1 MGRLLQSEEMDQI
14 TELCENKIY
23 NLASQVVYFPIRH
36 HSPAC
41 SFHLQ
46 KTIAAYKPEIILLE
60 GPDNSNHIIEILTHE
75 DTTPPVSIY
84 YAYSKEEHNYTCYF
98 PLLDYSPEY
107 VALKEAKRRG
117 IPAQFIDISYGSR
130 QESMRHGPEDKQE
143 SKKISY
149 HDETLLTSSI
159 FIKQLCQKMNCR
171 HFDELWEKVFEVE
184 GIKKST
190 EDFVK
195 EVYTYCYFSR
205 MCYEEGM
212 LEAEG
217 HLIREA
223 HMKKKILEAQKN
235 FDRILVVT
243 GGFHTY
249 GLLEDRVSNV
259 KIKQVKNEKVYPM
272 VYTFREADHLNG
284 YASGMP
290 FVNYYDTVWRAIQKK
305 QAHPYNKNAVL
316 FLAQLTKS
324 LREKGETASVSDA
337 IEAYH
342 LVQGLATFRSK
353 SEGGAYELLDAVTS
367 AFTKGERSLAT
378 SQPLDTLQELMM
390 GNKIGKIA
398 KNDLDVPIVRDFKER
413 GKKYKLHLHTTS
425 KSKKIVD
432 LYAKPLHREISYFFH
447 CLQFLVPEFC
457 QKITGPDWVGNQHI
471 HVVRESWDYSYSS
484 YVEAR
489 LIENSI
495 YGGSVKEA
503 AIHKIEECMKELP
516 DHHSRAAAKWLL
528 KSMLMGLEELSDKL
542 FDLVEDFVKKDGSFV
557 SLCQTLQ
564 TLAVLSE
571 QKRLFALKETDRLQK
586 LIEET
591 YYHAVT
597 KIYEITK
604 PSPEEINDIV
614 EYLKFLYMLSSKESW
629 GLSIDIFKDQ
639 LVSLLA
645 VSDILPRFEG
655 VIIAILCNLD
665 VLDREEIAL
674 KARSYMFGTPENMLH
689 TAAYLQGIFTIA
701 RDVFLHDK
709 QLLEDLNKLIGRLSY
724 EDFLQIVPELRLAF
738 TYFTPM
744 EIMLISEKVASIFQT
759 TAEDLQSP
767 VIEERLLQ
775 QVRKMDQAIEK
786 EFAKW
791 NLI

>member
-1 MGRLLQSEEMDQI
+1 MGRFLQSEEMDQI
-14 TELCENKIY
+14 TELCEKKIY

-41 SFHLQ
+41 SFHL
-46 KTIAAYKPEIILLE
+46 KKAIEAYKPEIILLE
-60 GPDNSNHIIEILTHE
+60 GPENSNHIIEILTHE

-84 YAYSKEEHNYTCYF
+84 YAYRKEEHSYACYF

-117 IPAQFIDISYGSR
+117 IPVQFIDLSYGSR
-130 QESMRHGPEDKQE
+130 QESKEHRHDDDQE
-143 SKKISY
+143 SRKISY
-149 HDETLLTSSI
+149 HDETLLASSI
-159 FIKQLCQKMNCR
+159 FIKQLCQKLNCR

-184 GIKKST
+184 GLKKST
-190 EDFVK
+190 KDFVK

-205 MCYEEGM
+205 MCYEEKM
-212 LEAEG
+212 LETEG

-223 HMKKKILEAQKN
+223 HMKNNIVKAQKEYA
-235 FDRILVVT
+235 RILVVT

-249 GLLEDRVSNV
+249 GLLEDRDSTY

-272 VYTFREADHLNG
+272 VYTFREADHVNG

-290 FVNYYDTVWRAIQKK
+290 YVNYYDTVWRAIQKK
-305 QAHPYNKNAVL
+305 QAHPYNKSAVL
-316 FLAQLTKS
+316 FLAQLLKS

-337 IEAYH
+337 IEAFH
-342 LVQGLATFRSK
+342 LVQGLASFRCK

-367 AFTKGERSLAT
+367 AFVKGEFSLAT
-378 SQPLDTLQELMM
+378 SQPLDTLRELLT
-390 GNKIGKIA
+390 GDKIGKIA
-398 KNDLDVPIVRDFKER
+398 KNDLDVPIVRDFRER
-413 GKKYKLHLHTTS
+413 GKTYKLKLHTTS
-425 KSKKIVD
+425 KNKKTVD
-432 LYAKPLHREISYFFH
+432 LYAKPLHRETSYFFH

-457 QKITGPDWVGNQHI
+457 QKITGPDWLENRNINLG
-471 HVVRESWDYSYSS
+471 RETWDYSYCS
-484 YVEAR
+484 YIEAR

-495 YGGSVKEA
+495 HGGSVREA
-503 AIHKIEECMKELP
+503 AIHKIEECMKDLP
-516 DHHSRAAAKWLL
+516 DHHSRVAAKWLL
-528 KSMLMGLEELSDKL
+528 KSMLMGLEELSSKL
-542 FDLVEDFVKKDGSFV
+542 FDLVEEFVKKDGSFV

-564 TLAVLSE
+564 TLTVLSE

-591 YYHAVT
+591 YYYAVT

-604 PSPEEINDIV
+604 PNPDEINHIV

-629 GLSIDIFKDQ
+629 GLSVDIFRDQ
-639 LVSLLA
+639 LASLLA
-645 VSDILPRFEG
+645 VNDILPRLKG

-674 KARSYMFGTPENMLH
+674 KARAYMLGTPENMLH
-689 TAAYLQGIFTIA
+689 TAAYLQGVFTIA
-701 RDVFLHDK
+701 RDVLLHDK
-709 QLLEDLNKLIGRLSY
+709 QLLEDLNNLIGKLSY
-724 EDFLQIVPELRLAF
+724 EEFLQIAPELRLAF

-759 TAEDLQSP
+759 TAEDVQAP

-775 QVRKMDQAIEK
+775 QARKMDQAIEK